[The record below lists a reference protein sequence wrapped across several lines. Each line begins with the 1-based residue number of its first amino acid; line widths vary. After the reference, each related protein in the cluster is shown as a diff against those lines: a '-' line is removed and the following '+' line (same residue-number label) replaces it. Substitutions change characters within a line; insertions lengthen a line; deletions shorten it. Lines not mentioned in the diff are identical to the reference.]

1 MTLSDAEIAEGVRM
15 ILSTTHNL
23 VEGAGAMGVM
33 GAMKL
38 RERLTGRR
46 VAVAFCG
53 GNLDSGVLRRILNRE
68 M

>member
-1 MTLSDAEIAEGVRM
+1 M
-15 ILSTTHNL
+15 ILSTTHNV

-33 GAMKL
+33 AAMKL
-38 RERLTGRR
+38 RDRLTGKR

-53 GNLDSGVLRRILNRE
+53 GNIDSAVLRKILNRE